1 MSRSILAVLVF
12 SLLAALPASAQ
23 RLSVASVDRA
33 QKRMTAAICAKADAD
48 GDSYRPF
55 VCTPRCDCLAGL
67 LDSQSPQ
74 SCDETTPGSFAIEFP
89 AAPGTCGTG
98 GFCANSTG
106 VGCLFSGSA
115 FVCTNP
121 GEVCVSSSFAGITL
135 RTCRRPCSSDA
146 SCPGTAVTLTGVGGF
161 DTPDVAVCTAGTAAP
176 QNINSNDAR
185 LCIAQVEESTGPC
198 Q

>member
-55 VCTPRCDCLAGL
+55 ICTPRCDCLADQL
-67 LDSQSPQ
+67 ASQTPQ
-74 SCDETTPGSFAIEFP
+74 SCEETEPGSFSIDFP
-89 AAPGTCGTG
+89 AAAGTCGAG
-98 GFCANSTG
+98 GFCANPNP
-106 VGCLFSGSA
+106 VGCVAIGGSFA
-115 FVCTNP
+115 CFNP
-121 GEVCVSSSFAGITL
+121 GEVCVSSSFAGITF
-135 RTCRRPCSSDA
+135 RTCQRPCSSDA

-176 QNINSNDAR
+176 QKINSNDAR
-185 LCIAQVEESTGPC
+185 LCVLQVEASTGPC